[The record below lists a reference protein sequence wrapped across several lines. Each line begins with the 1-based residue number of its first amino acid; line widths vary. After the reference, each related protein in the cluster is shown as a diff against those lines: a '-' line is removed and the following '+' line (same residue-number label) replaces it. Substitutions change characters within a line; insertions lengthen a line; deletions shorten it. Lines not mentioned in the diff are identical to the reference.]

1 MVCLTS
7 ETLSLSKSWGPVGK
21 DVLSAYSTT
30 KWEERILSQIM
41 PKNIPVAL
49 TSTNL
54 TLFHMYIWNIY
65 TPHIRHLA
73 ANTHFS
79 IINKVWGHAV
89 KHDFVELLRQK
100 ILDIM
105 ELKFLI
111 LKIRR
116 RGIKSLSDLSTCG
129 LNCFSCVQIFATL
142 WTIQP
147 AKLLRPWDFPCN
159 NTGVSCHA
167 LLQGIFPT

>member
-1 MVCLTS
+1 MVCLSS
-7 ETLSLSKSWGPVGK
+7 ETLSLSSPFPTGAVGK

-54 TLFHMYIWNIY
+54 TLFHMYIWDIY

-79 IINKVWGHAV
+79 TINKV
-89 KHDFVELLRQK
+89 
-100 ILDIM
+100 
-105 ELKFLI
+105 
-111 LKIRR
+111 
-116 RGIKSLSDLSTCG
+116 
-129 LNCFSCVQIFATL
+129 
-142 WTIQP
+142 
-147 AKLLRPWDFPCN
+147 
-159 NTGVSCHA
+159 
-167 LLQGIFPT
+167 